1 MCTAIYLSGGAGCF
15 GRNLDLER
23 SYGESPV
30 LFPRNCPLPLH
41 HLPALDHHASILGM
55 ARMESNFPLFF
66 DAINEHGLAMAGLN
80 FPDFCVYSPVDPK
93 RKNLAPF
100 ELIPF
105 LLGTCATLSQAEA
118 MLRDI
123 CLCDTAFSPALQNTP
138 LHFMLCSREGA
149 RVIERTADGLKIY
162 ANPIGVMTN
171 SPPFP
176 YHLQRL
182 ADFMGLSCAPAQDR
196 FGGDY
201 PLHAY
206 SRGMGA
212 IGLPGDLSSSSRFV
226 RAAFARANS
235 RCPQETTARVMQ
247 LFHLLDFVAFPRGSV
262 RLADDQDEITVYS
275 CCMDLKDKT
284 YYYKT
289 YDNSA
294 LTAVRMQDMDGDVLR
309 VYPLR
314 KNAVIMW
321 EN

>member
-1 MCTAIYLSGGAGCF
+1 MCTAIYLDEGSGCF

-23 SYGESPV
+23 SYGEAPV
-30 LFPRNCPLPLH
+30 LFPRNCPLPLR
-41 HLPALDHHASILGM
+41 HLPSLDHHAAILGM
-55 ARMESNFPLFF
+55 ARMEGDFPLFF

-80 FPDFCVYSPVDPK
+80 FPEFCVYPPSAPGAK
-93 RKNLAPF
+93 CLAPF
-100 ELIPF
+100 ELIPV
-105 LLGTCATLSQAEA
+105 LLGTCATLAQAEA
-118 MLRDI
+118 RLRTLR
-123 CLCDTAFSPALQNTP
+123 LCDTSFSPALQNTP

-149 RVIERTADGLKIY
+149 RVIESTAEGLKIY
-162 ANPIGVMTN
+162 ANPVGVMTN

-182 ADFMGLSCAPAQDR
+182 ADFMGLSCKPAQDR
-196 FGGDY
+196 FGGDF

-235 RCPQETTARVMQ
+235 RCPQEATARVMQ

-262 RLADDQDEITVYS
+262 RLAEDVDEITVYS
-275 CCMDLKDKT
+275 CCMDLEAKT

-294 LTAVRMQDMDGDVLR
+294 LTAVRMRDMDGDAPR

-314 KNAVIMW
+314 KNAAITW